1 MKFLLIAK
9 QKKNV
14 DTFEA
19 VLGEL
24 LARGQDVTLAIQQRD
39 PERDAR
45 LAERLQHQR
54 FALVPC
60 PDVRTDGWRAAAPL
74 VRTARDWAQYTRPA
88 YRSASKLHRRAV
100 ERVFR
105 ELGASLTGVAPP
117 LATGAG
123 ARVRDALAHIER
135 AIPSDALH
143 EEFLDRHRPDVLLVT
158 PGLHFGSG
166 QTDYIKAA
174 RARGVP
180 VWMLLFSWDN
190 LSTKGALH
198 EPPDLMYVWN
208 ERQRQEAVEL
218 HDFPADRV
226 VVAGAPRFDDFFALE
241 PRVPRDAFFA
251 PLGLDPERP
260 TLLYLCSSRFIAAR
274 ELAFIHSWL
283 TALRAAGP
291 PLDRCNVIV
300 RPHPDVPLVDGGPEP
315 EVVTWPG
322 MRQAT
327 GWVQRPFD
335 DAAAVVLRTTYGTP
349 QAFYECLH
357 HARAVVALNTSAE
370 LEAGIAGRPV
380 YTVLSTDDAADGQA
394 NTIHFNYLLR
404 EHDGFVHY
412 APDLANHVG
421 QLAAAVDAPAD
432 TASIRAFIG
441 AFLRPLGDVPVAP
454 VLAAMLIDRAA
465 PRVSGARPVV
475 PAAAVPMVDEAAFD
489 DSALGG
495 RGLSPADLSPAASR
509 PTVPLGSPDSGARL
523 YVTVATRRFTRRGAV
538 TLPPALDAWL
548 SVDVA
553 PGEVLYDIGAGVG
566 AASLTAAMR
575 RSAVVVAFE
584 PGFAAFHEL
593 CDNVILNGCA
603 GRVVP
608 LPVALGAQAGLRSL
622 AYPHDA
628 GGHQHALR
636 GREWRP
642 GRDVPGER
650 YTQPVCAETL
660 DEVVRRHRLP
670 PPHAVRIALRSGAAD
685 VLRGAVDV
693 LDTHRPRSILVM
705 FKDEGDA
712 NEVQGAA
719 AQLGYRASQAVEPS
733 RGHALT
739 LRLVPD
745 GDRARPR
752 GTIWRRIRRGARR
765 NPVGRRT

>member
-45 LAERLQHQR
+45 LAERLRHER

-88 YRSASKLHRRAV
+88 YRTASKLHRRAV
-100 ERVFR
+100 ERLFR
-105 ELGASLTGVAPP
+105 ELGASLTGEAPP
-117 LATGAG
+117 LAAGAG
-123 ARVRDALAHIER
+123 ARLRDALAHIER

-218 HDFPADRV
+218 HGFPTDRV

-241 PRVPRDAFFA
+241 PLVPRDAFFA
-251 PLGLDPERP
+251 PLGLDPGRP

-274 ELAFIHSWL
+274 ELAFIGSWL

-291 PLDRCNVIV
+291 PLGRCNVIV
-300 RPHPDVPLVDGGPEP
+300 RPHPDVLLVDGGPDP
-315 EVVTWPG
+315 EAVTWPG

-404 EHDGFVHY
+404 EHGGFVHY
-412 APDLANHVG
+412 APDLATHVA

-432 TASIRAFIG
+432 TASIRTFIG

-454 VLAAMLIDRAA
+454 ALAEMLIGRAA
-465 PRVSGARPVV
+465 AQPRGSRAGTRVPEVVARVPDHAPVDDD
-475 PAAAVPMVDEAAFD
+475 AVV
-489 DSALGG
+489 G
-495 RGLSPADLSPAASR
+495 RSFSPAGLDSR
-509 PTVPLGSPDSGARL
+509 PTVRLGSPESAVRL
-523 YVTVATRRFTRRGAV
+523 YATPATERSTRRGAV

-548 SVDVA
+548 SADVA

-566 AASLTAAMR
+566 AASLTAAMGR
-575 RSAVVVAFE
+575 NAVVVAFE

-603 GRVVP
+603 GTVVP

-628 GGHQHALR
+628 GSHQHALR

-670 PPHAVRIALRSGAAD
+670 PPHALRIALRSGAAD

-705 FKDEGDA
+705 LKDEGDA
-712 NEVQGAA
+712 NEVQTAA
-719 AQLGYRASQAVEPS
+719 AQLGYRGSEAVEPS
-733 RGHALT
+733 SGHGLT

-745 GDRARPR
+745 GDRPRPR
-752 GTIWRRIRRGARR
+752 ATIWRRIRRGARR
-765 NPVGRRT
+765 NPAGGRRT